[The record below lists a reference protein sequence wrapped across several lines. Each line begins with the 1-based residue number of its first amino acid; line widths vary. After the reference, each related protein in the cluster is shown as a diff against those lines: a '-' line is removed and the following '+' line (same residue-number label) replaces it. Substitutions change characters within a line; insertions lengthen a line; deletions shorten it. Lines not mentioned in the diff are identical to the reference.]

1 MFWKTVY
8 NVYGV
13 FRKKIE
19 KLFKNLLTFRMNSVI
34 IVLSIGDNLR
44 TC

>member
-13 FRKKIE
+13 IRKKIE